1 MSASYLDTA
10 SPPPADAPLAPER
23 MSEEAFVKWVLVH
36 NVKAEWVDSE
46 VILMSPANWQHTSL
60 RRWLDGLLTDF
71 VEARSLG
78 IVGDDTLVRLEQGR
92 RLRIPDIFFVTQNR
106 LAIIQPTMLI
116 EAPDFIV
123 EIVSPDSAAR
133 DWRDKYLEYQACG
146 VREYWVID
154 PAAGAYDVYVLD
166 ANRQYHSMPFADGVI
181 RSTAVTGFWIRAEWL
196 SPERRPSK
204 SDALRQVL
212 ATTDV

>member
-1 MSASYLDTA
+1 MSASYLDLA
-10 SPPPADAPLAPER
+10 SPPPADAPLAPQR
-23 MSEEAFVKWVLVH
+23 MSEEAFVKWVLAN
-36 NVKAEWVDSE
+36 NVKAEWADSE

-71 VEARSLG
+71 VEARALG

-92 RLRIPDIFFVTQNR
+92 RLRIPDIFFVAQSR
-106 LAIIQPTMLI
+106 VAIIQPTMLV

-133 DWRDKYLEYQACG
+133 DWRDKYLEYQGCG

-166 ANRQYHSMPFADGVI
+166 AKGKYQSMPFADVV

-196 SPERRPSK
+196 SPDHRPSK

-212 ATTDV
+212 ATTGV